1 MMMDDKGTKTS
12 LLNTLNGGRGW
23 RGDGGWWALMSYTFG
38 ITKTQPSVRRGQM
51 AN

>member
-1 MMMDDKGTKTS
+1 MGAE
-12 LLNTLNGGRGW
+12 GGGGLRG
-23 RGDGGWWALMSYTFG
+23 GGGGGWGGLMTHTFG